1 MPGIGPA
8 PSGRE
13 IAADFSRLSPETREA
28 GNLRGIEPAGRRQ
41 RRRGLPFQV
50 PQGHRRRN
58 AFDVSLLPQQQL
70 VLELLRMSGEIAV
83 LESAEGTILWRT
95 LQECRN
101 KLWIIQEE
109 VSPGVFSV
117 SLTAAGRRQLES
129 AG

>member
-1 MPGIGPA
+1 
-8 PSGRE
+8 
-13 IAADFSRLSPETREA
+13 
-28 GNLRGIEPAGRRQ
+28 
-41 RRRGLPFQV
+41 
-50 PQGHRRRN
+50 
-58 AFDVSLLPQQQL
+58 
-70 VLELLRMSGEIAV
+70 MSGEIAV